1 MEVIFMK
8 LELVK
13 APSDW
18 LQKKM
23 EPMDLENLPDNLKEI
38 KDAMNQV
45 MLDNKGIGISANQ
58 VGLDMRMFV
67 FHAEGLQSLSSQ
79 RVNLCINP
87 EVVETIEPEVDMWE
101 GCLSFPGVQLFVKRP
116 SKIKAKWTNE
126 DGKTVTENL
135 YGYDARCFLHELDH
149 LNGITFD
156 QHVSPLAFKE
166 AQAKAEAK

>member
-58 VGLDMRMFV
+58 VGLDMRLFV
-67 FHAEGLQSLSSQ
+67 FHAEGLQALSNQ
-79 RVNLCINP
+79 RVNMCINP
-87 EVVETIEPEVDMWE
+87 EVVEFIEPEVEMWE
-101 GCLSFPGVQLFVKRP
+101 GCLSFPGVNLYIKRHH
-116 SKIKAKWTNE
+116 KIKAKWYNE
-126 DGKTVTENL
+126 FGKEVNGLL

-149 LNGITFD
+149 LNGITYD

>member
-1 MEVIFMK
+1 MK

>member
-1 MEVIFMK
+1 MK

-18 LQKKM
+18 LQKKL
-23 EPMDLENLPDNLKEI
+23 EPMDLENLPDNIKEI

-166 AQAKAEAK
+166 AQQKAEAE

>member
-1 MEVIFMK
+1 MK

-13 APSDW
+13 APNDW
-18 LQKKM
+18 LQKKI

-58 VGLDMRMFV
+58 VGLDMRLFV

-87 EVVETIEPEVDMWE
+87 EIVETIDPEVEMWE
-101 GCLSFPGVQLFVKRP
+101 GCLSYPGVNLYIKRP
-116 SKIKAKWTNE
+116 SKIKARWTNE
-126 DGKTVTENL
+126 LGKTVTEEL
-135 YGYDARCFLHELDH
+135 FGYDARCFQHELDH
-149 LNGITFD
+149 LNGVTFD
-156 QHVSPLAFKE
+156 EYVSPKDFKE
-166 AQAKAEAK
+166 AQAKAEAL

>member
-18 LQKKM
+18 LQKKL
-23 EPMDLENLPDNLKEI
+23 EPMDLENLPDNIKEI

-166 AQAKAEAK
+166 AQQKAEAE